1 MIHEQDSA
9 FPMQRN
15 ETDNSLEWGVT
26 KLEYFS
32 IMVMQGLL
40 SAMTEN
46 NGFTPKIAAEESVRY
61 AKALIEELNKQ

>member
-1 MIHEQDSA
+1 MVNELDNA

-15 ETDNSLEWGVT
+15 ETDNSIEWGVT
-26 KLEYFS
+26 KIEYFS
-32 IMVMQGLL
+32 AMAMQGLL

-46 NGFTPKIAAEESVRY
+46 TGLMPNETAEEAVKY